1 MRLKTETSICI
12 TLYAWDDTHLSTRK
26 HTLINITHVIIKIGV
41 INLTSDKQ
49 GLLYLDVLKVRV
61 LEYLHFGINDGTL
74 GD

>member
-1 MRLKTETSICI
+1 M
-12 TLYAWDDTHLSTRK
+12 
-26 HTLINITHVIIKIGV
+26 V
-41 INLTSDKQ
+41 NLTSDKQ